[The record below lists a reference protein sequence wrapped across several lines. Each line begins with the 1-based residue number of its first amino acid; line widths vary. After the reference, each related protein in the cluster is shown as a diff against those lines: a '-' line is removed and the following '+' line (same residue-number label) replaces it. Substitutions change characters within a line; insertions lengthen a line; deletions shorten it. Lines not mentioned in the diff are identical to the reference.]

1 MDDEERIAHS
11 NEDDPYFRAQPD
23 SFPESSDD
31 DDDDD
36 NELHIPS
43 ATTDSS

>member
-1 MDDEERIAHS
+1 MEEGDIFGDS
-11 NEDDPYFRAQPD
+11 DKNDPYFRAQPD